1 MTQVVHQAFATTSE
15 RGLRHDILPMR
26 LYHKAKKLG
35 IWDPRSI
42 DFTQDMLDWQR
53 CTPEEQQT
61 LLELTALFQA
71 GEESVTLDLLPL
83 LMVVAQQGYLEEELY
98 LTSFLWEEAKH
109 TEFFRRFLDE
119 VARHHGDLHQ
129 YHKPSYR
136 SLFYEAL
143 PQAMHA
149 LLEDA
154 SPQAL
159 ARAAVTYNMIV
170 EGVLAETGY
179 HAYFNMLERNKIMPG
194 LRQGV
199 SYIKRDESRHLA
211 YGVFLI
217 SRLVAEDKSLWPVIE
232 QHMHALLV
240 PALGV
245 VTELYEGREVQGE
258 LPFGLKM
265 EEYLDYATI
274 QFSKRIA
281 RIERAREQTLEQL
294 YHLPDSE
301 LGEEI

>member
-1 MTQVVHQAFATTSE
+1 MTTFPAHTAFRTTSE
-15 RGLRHDILPMR
+15 HGLRHDILPMR

-53 CTPEEQQT
+53 CTEAEQQT

-71 GEESVTLDLLPL
+71 GEEGVTLDLLPL
-83 LMVVAQQGYLEEELY
+83 MIVIAREGYLEEELY

-119 VARHHGDLHQ
+119 VARYHGDLHQ

-136 SLFYEAL
+136 SIFYEAL

-149 LLEDA
+149 LLTDS

-159 ARAAVTYNMIV
+159 ARAAVMYNMIV

-179 HAYFNMLERNKIMPG
+179 HAYFNMLERNNIMPG
-194 LRQGV
+194 LRLGV
-199 SYIKRDESRHLA
+199 SNIKRDESRHLA

-217 SRLVAEDKSLWPVIE
+217 SRLIAQDRSLWPFIQQQMIE
-232 QHMHALLV
+232 LL
-240 PALGV
+240 PTALGV
-245 VTELYEGREVQGE
+245 VTELYEGTEE
-258 LPFGLKM
+258 LAFGQKM
-265 EEYLDYATI
+265 EEYLDYATS
-274 QFSKRIA
+274 QFSKRLA
-281 RIERAREQTLEQL
+281 RIERATEQ
-294 YHLPDSE
+294 SV
-301 LGEEI
+301 EEIELAEETT